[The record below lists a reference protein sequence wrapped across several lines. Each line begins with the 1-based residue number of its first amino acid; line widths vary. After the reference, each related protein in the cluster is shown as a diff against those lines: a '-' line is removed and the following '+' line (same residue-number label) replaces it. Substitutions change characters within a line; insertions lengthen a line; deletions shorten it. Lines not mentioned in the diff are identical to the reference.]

1 MSDAVVP
8 FKVHFTGEN
17 SFLRLSAEEGGAD
30 TTTCAHW
37 RGLISPAGPGHVLF
51 LQSDAT
57 DGEIRVYSDNE
68 GFARFIQIIEETLH
82 PETFAN
88 KDLPIIA
95 AKFSNSGDIG
105 SSFTEAVS
113 SAEGEIIMRWSDMG
127 EPFMLA
133 VAPGGE
139 MLGEWGVYSCLTPA
153 KTASLTVAGRA
164 AAGKTYPDTMA
175 GHPSGMSCL
184 AWSETWVR

>member
-1 MSDAVVP
+1 MSGAIVP
-8 FKVHFTGEN
+8 HKVHFTGEN
-17 SFLRLSAEEGGAD
+17 SFLRLKTEEGGED

-37 RGLISPAGPGHVLF
+37 RGLISPAGPGNVLV
-51 LQSDAT
+51 LQSDVT
-57 DGEIRVYSDNE
+57 DGGIRVYSDNE

-82 PETFAN
+82 PKTFAN

-105 SSFTEAVS
+105 TSFTETVS
-113 SAEGEIIMRWSDMG
+113 SAEGEIVMRWSDMG
-127 EPFMLA
+127 EPYMLA
-133 VAPGGE
+133 VAPGND
-139 MLGEWGVYSCLTPA
+139 MTGEWGVYSCLTPA
-153 KTASLTVAGRA
+153 ATASLTVAGRA

>member
-1 MSDAVVP
+1 MSGAIVP
-8 FKVHFTGEN
+8 HKVHFTGEN
-17 SFLRLSAEEGGAD
+17 SFLRLKTEEGGED

-57 DGEIRVYSDNE
+57 DGGIRVYSDNE

-82 PETFAN
+82 PKTFAN

-105 SSFTEAVS
+105 TSFTETVS
-113 SAEGEIIMRWSDMG
+113 SAEGEIVMRWSDMG
-127 EPFMLA
+127 EPYMLA
-133 VAPGGE
+133 VAPGND
-139 MLGEWGVYSCLTPA
+139 MTGEWGVYSCLTPA
-153 KTASLTVAGRA
+153 AMASLTVAGRA
-164 AAGKTYPDTMA
+164 AAGKTYPDTMV